1 MHSLKA
7 PRIFSLKMC
16 STFSVSPMP
25 PFRPGGIPSAAAIRD
40 RVVSHAQQMAA
51 LHRGIMGP
59 SALIPGH
66 DILPTTVSASRP

>member
-1 MHSLKA
+1 MLHPHREEADHPPLA
-7 PRIFSLKMC
+7 PISE
-16 STFSVSPMP
+16 
-25 PFRPGGIPSAAAIRD
+25 RPGGIPSAAAIRD